1 MTSARQCV
9 CTKLEEM
16 EFNGVIVLDKPSGW
30 TSHDA
35 VNKVRRLASQ
45 AKVGHLGTLDPMA
58 TGVLPMVVG
67 KATRLA
73 QFVAVGRKV
82 YETVIR
88 FGFSTDSYDREGE
101 VTSEAKEVQLDPAEV
116 QRWLEPFLGTHP
128 QMPPPISAKKI
139 NGVPAYKLARK
150 NLPVELKAVE
160 VMIDELALLACHGDQ
175 ARLRIVCSGG
185 TYVRA
190 IAHELGRVAGC
201 GAHLTE
207 LRRLESCG
215 FGTEQSHTMD
225 ELIALAAQGELAS
238 VLLPSATL
246 LPQFPSVRVDSDAIT
261 HIRQGRSFRMSPFVA
276 SCAALH
282 VKAISGDGELVAIGE
297 ARMPLVYHPI
307 VVL

>member
-1 MTSARQCV
+1 
-9 CTKLEEM
+9 M
-16 EFNGVIVLDKPSGW
+16 ELNGVIVLDKPSGW

-35 VNKVRRLASQ
+35 VNKVRRLAGH

-82 YETVIR
+82 YETVVR
-88 FGFSTDSYDREGE
+88 FGFSTDTYDREGE
-101 VTSEAKEVQLDPAEV
+101 PTSEPKEVELDPAAV
-116 QRWLEPFLGTHP
+116 NLWLEPFLGTHP

-150 NLPVELKAVE
+150 NLPVALKPVDVTISELT
-160 VMIDELALLACHGDQ
+160 LLACHGNE
-175 ARLRIVCSGG
+175 ARLRVVCSGG

-190 IAHELGRVAGC
+190 IAHELGRVAGS
-201 GAHLTE
+201 GAHLTD

-215 FGTEQSHTMD
+215 FSVEQSHTMD
-225 ELIALAAQGELAS
+225 ELIALAAQGAWAS
-238 VLLPSATL
+238 VLLPSGTL
-246 LPQFPSVRVDSDAIT
+246 LPQFPSVRVDPDAIA
-261 HIRQGRSFRMSPFVA
+261 HIRQGRTFRMSPFVE
-276 SCAALH
+276 SSGALH
-282 VKAISGDGELVAIGE
+282 VRAMSGEGELVAIGE

>member
-1 MTSARQCV
+1 
-9 CTKLEEM
+9 M
-16 EFNGVIVLDKPSGW
+16 ELNGVIVLDKPSGW

-35 VNKVRRLASQ
+35 VNKVRRLADQ

-82 YETVIR
+82 YETVVR

-101 VTSEAKEVQLDPAEV
+101 PTSTPQDVQLDPAAV
-116 QRWLEPFLGTHP
+116 NLWLEPFLGTHP

-160 VMIDELALLACHGDQ
+160 VTIDELTLLACHGNE
-175 ARLRIVCSGG
+175 ARLRVVCSGG

-225 ELIALAAQGELAS
+225 ELIALAAQGELAQ

-246 LPQFPSVRVDSDAIT
+246 LPQFPSVRVDQDAIT
-261 HIRQGRSFRMSPFVA
+261 HIRQGRTFRMSPFLPA
-276 SCAALH
+276 SSSALH
-282 VKAISGDGELVAIGE
+282 VKAMSGDGELVAIGE